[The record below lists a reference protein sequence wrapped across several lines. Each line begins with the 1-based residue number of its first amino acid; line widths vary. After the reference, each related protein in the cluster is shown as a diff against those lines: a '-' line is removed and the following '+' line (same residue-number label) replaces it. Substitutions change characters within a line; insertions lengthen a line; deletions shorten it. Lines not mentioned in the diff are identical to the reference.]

1 MHALLQQTAT
11 SRPHGLIGL
20 LGLALATL
28 LLLGFHQ
35 VVSGAL
41 QRAESQRVARQALAQ
56 AEAPCL
62 GLADAP
68 QRQLCILRLESD
80 RPEWLAAAAP

>member
-1 MHALLQQTAT
+1 MLALLQRPAT
-11 SRPHGLIGL
+11 SRPLAIIA
-20 LGLALATL
+20 LALATL

-41 QRAESQRVARQALAQ
+41 RQAESQRAARHQLAE

-68 QRQLCILRLESD
+68 QRQLCILRVENN
-80 RPEWLAAAAP
+80 RPEQLAAAP